1 VYRSHRR
8 SPWEGLRGWLGYYP
22 FRCHACEFRF
32 TAKSETAKSAGVKD
46 SRPDLR
52 KRQVRRLIRTALIG
66 LICVAAFLLFLH
78 YLIQPGPYR
87 SE

>member
-1 VYRSHRR
+1 
-8 SPWEGLRGWLGYYP
+8 
-22 FRCHACEFRF
+22 
-32 TAKSETAKSAGVKD
+32 
-46 SRPDLR
+46 LR